1 MIHHGSRG
9 AYLAGVGE
17 GIREG
22 HGNSGTFCGAGKDNQ
37 EGGFS
42 PGPKAGLA
50 KKGRVKAGQARLIGG
65 FGKLWGGLILEAAA
79 RFELAHKGFAD
90 LCLTAW
96 LRRRWGMVGP

>member
-1 MIHHGSRG
+1 MKGSAPMIHHGSRG

-50 KKGRVKAGQARLIGG
+50 KKGRVKAGQARLIRGGG
-65 FGKLWGGLILEAAA
+65 FVGRLDLGGGGQIRTGA
-79 RFELAHKGFAD
+79 
-90 LCLTAW
+90 
-96 LRRRWGMVGP
+96 